1 MVFEAKLMKK
11 SRKKKKKFTESAIN
25 KNELATEIEKIVVGL
40 YYLSE
45 TDAEIVLFCGNKA
58 GSVTVEEILEQT
70 DNAAETAVEERDFN
84 EFFARLTIIQDWF
97 GDEETKNANRF
108 AELKKLLEDNLR
120 DIRVF
125 KIGKINLDIYV
136 VGLNAESNLMG
147 IKTKAVET

>member
-1 MVFEAKLMKK
+1 MVFEAKLMTK

-58 GSVTVEEILEQT
+58 ESVTVEEILEQT